1 MTKTTYILTNGTEV
15 NTLKEAQMSGMGYRA
30 KYTTI
35 QKAEP
40 KITEKRKALRPKAV
54 LKK

>member
-15 NTLKEAQMSGMGYRA
+15 NTLKEAQMSGMGYQA

-35 QKAEP
+35 P
-40 KITEKRKALRPKAV
+40 KEESKMSEKRKAMRRKI
-54 LKK
+54 K

>member
-1 MTKTTYILTNGTEV
+1 MTKTTYILTNGKEV
-15 NTLKEAQMSGMGYRA
+15 ETLKEAQMSGMGYQP

-35 QKAEP
+35 PKAKP
-40 KITEKRKALRPKAV
+40 TMTEKRKALRPKAV

>member
-1 MTKTTYILTNGTEV
+1 MTRTTYILKNGKEV
-15 NTLKEAQMSGMGYRA
+15 KTLKEAQMSGMSYHT

-35 QKAEP
+35 PKAEP
-40 KITEKRKALRPKAV
+40 KMTEKRKALRPKAT

>member
-15 NTLKEAQMSGMGYRA
+15 NTLKEAQMSGMGYQA

-35 QKAEP
+35 PQEP
-40 KITEKRKALRPKAV
+40 IHMSEKRKLMLRKI
-54 LKK
+54 K

>member
-15 NTLKEAQMSGMGYRA
+15 NTLKEAQMSGMGYQA

-35 QKAEP
+35 PHEP
-40 KITEKRKALRPKAV
+40 VKLSEKRKALLRKI
-54 LKK
+54 K

>member
-40 KITEKRKALRPKAV
+40 QMTDKRKEMRVKI
-54 LKK
+54 

>member
-15 NTLKEAQMSGMGYRA
+15 NTLKEAQMSGMGYQA

-35 QKAEP
+35 PKEP
-40 KITEKRKALRPKAV
+40 TRMSEKRYKMLRKI
-54 LKK
+54 K

>member
-15 NTLKEAQMSGMGYRA
+15 NTLKEAQMSGMRYQT

-35 QKAEP
+35 SKEP
-40 KITEKRKALRPKAV
+40 AKLSEKRKAL
-54 LKK
+54 LKKIK